1 MKTYSFSPSLP
12 FRITLVASA
21 VAIVG
26 LAGCSKQERQE
37 TKTTMSDAAHTIGE
51 KSKEAYHASK
61 DALANA
67 WDKVKGATFEKRD
80 EFAANA
86 KALSAEMDAKVSKV
100 QAEYSDAQAS
110 ASRLAML
117 RRRRGTARSRTRSR
131 LGTSCRRAITRRART
146 EAYCAVWREGKSGT
160 RVRANARPLA
170 VALICPVLKGIERMR
185 VSSMSSR
192 NLLCPKPYPVN
203 PRTRPAQQG

>member
-1 MKTYSFSPSLP
+1 MKTHSFSPSLP

-21 VAIVG
+21 LAVAG

-37 TKTTMSDAAHTIGE
+37 TKTTVSDAAHTIGE

-110 ASRLAML
+110 ASRKAAMEEL
-117 RRRRGTARSRTRSR
+117 KNSEADYRAKVAALGDATAATWDSAKQNTIAAWDKLQASYYKA
-131 LGTSCRRAITRRART
+131 RAD
-146 EAYCAVWREGKSGT
+146 
-160 RVRANARPLA
+160 
-170 VALICPVLKGIERMR
+170 
-185 VSSMSSR
+185 
-192 NLLCPKPYPVN
+192 
-203 PRTRPAQQG
+203 